1 MYTQRFYT
9 YDDALRCIFSEML
22 FEHDDVIS
30 RKLKR
35 HQYSQCEVLSNSVGD
50 MVFRSYTT
58 DILFI
63 TRDGYVFC
71 TGLYSKTTRR
81 QLSWFLS
88 EYYTGLDYHGVA
100 NMYYN
105 NEIYNCLTN
114 EFASKEIVAKRYGL
128 YKKKEK
134 YDRFYNDYD
143 GSDYVCRDIER

>member
-1 MYTQRFYT
+1 MYTQRFYH
-9 YDDALRCIFSEML
+9 YDDAFRCIFNEML

-35 HQYSQCEVLSNSVGD
+35 HQYSQCEVLSNSIGD

-58 DILFI
+58 DVLYI

-88 EYYTGLDYHGVA
+88 EHYIGLDYYGIV
-100 NMYYN
+100 NLLDRG
-105 NEIYNCLTN
+105 EIYNCLTG
-114 EFASKEIVAKRYGL
+114 EIASKEVIANRFGL

-134 YDRFYNDYD
+134 YD
-143 GSDYVCRDIER
+143 GWDYVCRDIER